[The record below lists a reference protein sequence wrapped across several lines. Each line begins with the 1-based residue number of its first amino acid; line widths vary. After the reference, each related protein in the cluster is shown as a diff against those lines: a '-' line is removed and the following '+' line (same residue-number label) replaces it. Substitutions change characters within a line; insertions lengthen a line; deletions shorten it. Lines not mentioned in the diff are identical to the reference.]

1 MKQTLKNAGMSV
13 DEIDHIVCHQAN
25 ERILEHVIK
34 KEQLEDRKVYRN
46 IDHFGNTSAASIPMA
61 IGEME
66 ERGLLKK
73 DESLLLVGFGAGL
86 TAGGVVVFYGGHDE
100 DTQ

>member
-1 MKQTLKNAGMSV
+1 MAKHETRNQ
-13 DEIDHIVCHQAN
+13 
-25 ERILEHVIK
+25 RIGWFLFILYLLVLMHLV
-34 KEQLEDRKVYRN
+34 
-46 IDHFGNTSAASIPMA
+46 FFS
-61 IGEME
+61 EME